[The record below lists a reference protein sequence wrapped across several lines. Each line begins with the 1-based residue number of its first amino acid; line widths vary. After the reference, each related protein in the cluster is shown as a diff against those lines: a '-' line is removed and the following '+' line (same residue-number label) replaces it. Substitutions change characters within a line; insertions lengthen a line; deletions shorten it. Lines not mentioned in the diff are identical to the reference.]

1 MIDFLSVP
9 ERKKNVVTT
18 YSANLSSHPQGFH
31 ITTPPQPPLQP
42 QSGSYTSTP
51 PPPPQRPLQTLSLDQ
66 SLSFSQACY
75 EPFHFSPLP
84 LFSPLVLASPPSFPS
99 PAPLPPPS
107 RLFFTLLFAPSLSP
121 LVIYGRVVASLPLIS
136 NLAASFVIWL
146 QNKLHSSQVLEVS
159 VRFIS
164 GVPVF

>member
-1 MIDFLSVP
+1 MYQKEKKTLSP
-9 ERKKNVVTT
+9 PIPPI
-18 YSANLSSHPQGFH
+18 SHHIHKGF
-31 ITTPPQPPLQP
+31 ISPLPPQPPLQP

-51 PPPPQRPLQTLSLDQ
+51 HPHPHPQRPLQTLSLDQ